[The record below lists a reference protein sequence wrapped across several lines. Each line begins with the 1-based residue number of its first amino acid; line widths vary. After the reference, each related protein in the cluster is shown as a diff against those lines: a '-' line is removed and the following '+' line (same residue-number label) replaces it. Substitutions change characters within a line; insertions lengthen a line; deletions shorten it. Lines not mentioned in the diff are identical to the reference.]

1 MNNNR
6 RTVLACIDGSTWK
19 EAVVDY
25 AAWVSRTVN
34 APLKLLHNIERR
46 EHPPLSDLSGS
57 LGLGSREELLEELT
71 ALEERRSKI
80 LLEQG
85 KLMLEG
91 ARQRAIG
98 AGAVDPEKLQRHG
111 SLTES
116 LIEME
121 DEIRVLVIGIRGED
135 HGEQPHRIGNHL
147 ESIIRAMHRPVLVV
161 NSPFVTPPTRCMI
174 DYDGSEGARKA
185 LDMVATSPL
194 YKGMQCHLVH
204 VSKDES
210 PLLADATAFLRN
222 AGLDVVTANLHGDVE
237 QQLADYQQQHQIE
250 LTVMGAFGRSRLREL
265 FFGSLTNHMLANS
278 QTPLLL
284 LR

>member
-1 MNNNR
+1 
-6 RTVLACIDGSTWK
+6 
-19 EAVVDY
+19 
-25 AAWVSRTVN
+25 
-34 APLKLLHNIERR
+34 
-46 EHPPLSDLSGS
+46 
-57 LGLGSREELLEELT
+57 
-71 ALEERRSKI
+71 
-80 LLEQG
+80 
-85 KLMLEG
+85 
-91 ARQRAIG
+91 
-98 AGAVDPEKLQRHG
+98 
-111 SLTES
+111 
-116 LIEME
+116 
-121 DEIRVLVIGIRGED
+121 VLVIGIRGED

-161 NSPFVTPPTRCMI
+161 NRPFVTPPTRCMI

-237 QQLADYQQQHQIE
+237 QQLADYQQQHRIE